1 MNNRTTTTVAVRL
14 DLAELITQLR
24 NLADTLETTHK
35 PKTDPQGL
43 PPEYDGE
50 TFAPEDIEC
59 THEAWDVHP
68 NGITRHCSDLPRTP
82 ARPRRGPPSK
92 LSDAALRRKKALA
105 ALRRKLSGQPEPSHF
120 TDGTKPARNPHTL
133 DLPDGMDPAEAE
145 HILRVTDAALKART
159 QPIMFF
165 ADGTLSSHGLVATL
179 NQPAPDLG
187 VDSHGLRCTRCEHPY
202 HRRSICPACG
212 CDPRRADHG
221 ADPR

>member
-1 MNNRTTTTVAVRL
+1 MPSNTHTTATVRLQL
-14 DLAELITQLR
+14 DLAGLIAQLR

-50 TFAPEDIEC
+50 T
-59 THEAWDVHP
+59 
-68 NGITRHCSDLPRTP
+68 SDE
-82 ARPRRGPPSK
+82 
-92 LSDAALRRKKALA
+92 ALA

-133 DLPDGMDPAEAE
+133 DLPEGMDPAEAE
-145 HILRVTDAALKART
+145 HILRVTE
-159 QPIMFF
+159 
-165 ADGTLSSHGLVATL
+165 
-179 NQPAPDLG
+179 
-187 VDSHGLRCTRCEHPY
+187 SHGLRCTRCEHPY